1 MDGWERSSIPQTPNP
16 FAPLHNMGLEDGFEQ
31 LDSPVQQHVQA
42 AAQQQ
47 VPRCP
52 EVTDAQLLSQ
62 AIRLANQARTRAKR
76 TAENIQKACGRRERV
91 LRIMRLNKAKTPS
104 TDCLDVCQRHPGLVA
119 PGSMPQP
126 DGVVPTTTEDRAIN
140 LAEFEHIQ
148 DLSGHVFTLDA
159 CSNPSGDNALCKQFC
174 SSDNSFLDHMVVGH
188 HVWLNAPFSRLYEF
202 IDHYITQKQTSPST
216 TSACIVVPRWKGL
229 GSVHPALASMRLIK
243 CFPQG
248 YHLFNAPEPVGSKR
262 RRLPGIP
269 WPVDIFYDAPTPVN
283 TSKLAMVFQGQIF
296 GTPVR
301 LLVDSG
307 AKLNYLSV
315 KLCQQ
320 LGITIDPSVQTEV
333 TLGSGQTIT
342 TSGTAQVRVLIQ
354 GYKALIKFNVMPLTE
369 AFEVVLGNDW
379 LVNHNAHLLMAE
391 GQCVVAYKH
400 KTLRLNSVAAGVQSH
415 PLSDLEDDTKQ
426 TPEVNLMSHLQA
438 KRVLRKHQRAF
449 LVMVNL
455 VTEGEEEDKS
465 QEQLFDERI
474 VKPANGVDPSKV
486 KSLLLKYK
494 HVFPKEFHY
503 LSLPPEREV
512 AHTIPLVPGAQ
523 PVFRPMFR
531 YSPRELAEIQTQVT
545 ELLRLGLIEP
555 CNSPWGAPVLF
566 VPKKNGKLRMCVDW
580 RLLNARTVRSAFPL
594 SRVDDL
600 LDKLQGTC
608 VYSSLDLM
616 SGYHQVRIAPE
627 DQEKTAFRTPF
638 GLYKYK
644 VLPFGLVNAPAVF
657 VETMTKVFQNR
668 GLGKFVIVYLDDILI
683 YSKSPEEHLAHLES
697 VLQTLSDNKL
707 FAQLPKCL
715 FNTDSVEYLGHIVS
729 KEGIRPDP
737 KKTEVVQT
745 WPRPQSLKEMRSFL
759 GLANYFRRFIQGYS
773 KIVAPLTTLTK
784 EGTDWRKPG
793 IWSQECEAA
802 FHTIKRHLTEAPVL
816 AMPDFSKPFEVVCDA
831 SIVALGAVLLQE
843 GRPIAF
849 ESKKLNAAQY
859 NYSTTEQELL
869 AVVHALTVWRCYL
882 EGVKF
887 TVVTDHCPNTFFSS
901 QPMLSRRQA
910 RWSEFLQQF
919 DFEWVYRPGRQNV
932 ADPLSRLT
940 CTADAS
946 EPDQAAAV
954 SARCDLCHLA
964 SVDTTDPTEV
974 ITPLAELIRL
984 GYSSDDW
991 FSQEANTQALS
1002 KSDGLWYKGHQL
1014 VVPNSTAIKSRILH
1028 ECHDAPYSGHGG
1040 FHKTQRAVTR
1050 QFWWPH
1056 LSKDIAEYVQSC
1068 DLCQRNKSAHTK
1080 PAGKLLPLPIPDGK
1094 WEVVTVDF
1102 VVSLPQTAKGF
1113 DAICVFVDKLT
1124 KMCHLCPTTSEAT
1137 AGDTA
1142 QLFVDYVWRYH
1153 GLPRKIISDRGTQF
1167 TSSMFRDICSLLN
1180 IEQGL
1185 SSAFHPE
1192 SDGQTER
1199 LNRTMEEVLRHYV
1212 NPTQDDW
1219 DRWLPVVEFALNNSV
1234 HSSTGTTPFF
1244 LNYGRHPHTPLS
1256 LQTPRMRS
1264 ASVPSAV
1271 KFTADMYDAL
1281 VKAKKCLQA
1290 AQQRQKAYADT
1301 KRSELQLLPGT
1312 KVMLKAENIAVK
1324 HNGSRKLMG
1333 KWLGPFPV
1341 TRQINSVAYELRL
1354 PPTMA
1359 RVHPVFHVSLLKP
1372 YRAPKDASRRHRPPP
1387 PIVLD
1392 DGPEHEVEAVLAHR
1406 YVGKKLQYLI
1416 KFKGYDHVYDE
1427 WLPPSQLHCDEL
1439 LQEYLAS
1446 PAYARSTDKIRSTK
1460 AKKQAKQVGA
1470 SSDAAPAA
1478 KRLQIT
1484 KLNAAP
1490 SPAPAA
1496 QPRRRSSR
1504 RRQTRRE
1511 LLCLFLEAHALLT

>member
-1 MDGWERSSIPQTPNP
+1 M
-16 FAPLHNMGLEDGFEQ
+16 Q
-31 LDSPVQQHVQA
+31 LVDEPVQQHEPANDQPAVQSP
-42 AAQQQ
+42 
-47 VPRCP
+47 V
-52 EVTDAQLLSQ
+52 VSDAQLLNQ
-62 AIRLANQARTRAKR
+62 AVKLAN
-76 TAENIQKACGRRERV
+76 RERRRFARDAATAQHTAARV
-91 LRIMRLNKAKTPS
+91 ERIASIMRLGKAKVASADGPNTSQTPTATEAHS
-104 TDCLDVCQRHPGLVA
+104 SD
-119 PGSMPQP
+119 QP
-126 DGVVPTTTEDRAIN
+126 SGAVPSNDDRAVN
-140 LAEFEHIQ
+140 VAEFEFIQ
-148 DLSGHVFTLDA
+148 DLCGHKFTLDA
-159 CSNPSGDNALCKQFC
+159 CSDPEGNNALCEQFC
-174 SSDNSFLDHMVVGH
+174 SPEHSFLDHSMVGH
-188 HVWLNAPFSRLYEF
+188 NVWLNAPFSRLFEF
-202 IDHYITQKQTSPST
+202 IDHYVTQKQTSPSN
-216 TSACIVVPRWKGL
+216 TSACIVVPRWKGV
-229 GSVHPALASMRLIK
+229 GSAHPALASMRLIK

-248 YHLFNAPEPVGSKR
+248 YHLFNAPESVGSKR
-262 RRLPGIP
+262 KRLPGIP
-269 WPVDIFYDAPTPVN
+269 WPVDVFYDAPTPVN
-283 TSKLAMVFQGQIF
+283 TSKLAMAFQGQIF
-296 GTPVR
+296 GAPVR
-301 LLVDSG
+301 LLIDSG
-307 AKLNYLSV
+307 AKHNYLSV

-320 LGITIDPSVQTEV
+320 LGITVDPSVQTEV
-333 TLGSGQTIT
+333 TLGSGQTIH
-342 TSGTAQVRVLIQ
+342 TSGTATVRLLIQ
-354 GYKALIKFNVMPLTE
+354 GYKALIKFNVMPLTD
-369 AFEVVLGNDW
+369 AFELVLGNDW

-391 GQCVVAYKH
+391 GQCVVCYKH
-400 KTLRLNSVAAGVQSH
+400 KTLRLNSVAAGVKSH
-415 PLSDLEDDTKQ
+415 PLLDLEGETAQ
-426 TPEVNLMSHLQA
+426 TPPSPEVNLMSHLQA
-438 KRVLRKHQRAF
+438 KRVLRKQQRAF
-449 LVMVNL
+449 LVMVTQ
-455 VTEGEEEDKS
+455 VSEGEEKEKS
-465 QEQLFDERI
+465 QEQLLDERI
-474 VKPANGVDPSKV
+474 ARPACGADPSKV
-486 KSLLLKYK
+486 KALLLKYK

-531 YSPRELAEIQTQVT
+531 YSPRELEEIQTQVK

-580 RLLNARTVRSAFPL
+580 RLLNARTMRSAFPL

-600 LDKLQGTC
+600 LDKLHGTC

-657 VETMTKVFQNR
+657 VETMTKVFQGR
-668 GLGKFVIVYLDDILI
+668 GLGEFVVVYLDDILV
-683 YSKSPEEHLAHLES
+683 YSKSPEEHLVHLES

-707 FAQLPKCL
+707 FAQLPKCQ
-715 FNTDSVEYLGHIVS
+715 FNADSVEYLGHIVS
-729 KEGIRPDP
+729 KEGIKPDP
-737 KKTEVVQT
+737 KKTEVVKN

-773 KIVAPLTTLTK
+773 KIVAPLTTLTR
-784 EGTDWRKPG
+784 EGTEWRRPG
-793 IWSQECEAA
+793 IWTKECEAA
-802 FHTIKRHLTEAPVL
+802 FHTVKMHLTEAPVL

-831 SIVALGAVLLQE
+831 SIVAVGAVLLQE
-843 GRPIAF
+843 DRPIAF

-887 TVVTDHCPNTFFSS
+887 TVVTDHCPNTFFNS

-940 CTADAS
+940 CTAGTS

-964 SVDTTDPTEV
+964 SVDTPDPTGV

-984 GYSSDDW
+984 GYSSDAW
-991 FSQEANTQALS
+991 FSQETNTQALS
-1002 KSDGLWYKGHQL
+1002 KTDGLWYKGHQI
-1014 VVPNSTAIKSRILH
+1014 VVPNSTEIKSRILH

-1056 LSKDIAEYVQSC
+1056 LSRDIAEYVQSC

-1102 VVSLPQTAKGF
+1102 VVSLPQTASGF

-1142 QLFVDYVWRYH
+1142 KLFVDYVWRYH
-1153 GLPRKIISDRGTQF
+1153 GLPRKLISDRGTQF

-1185 SSAFHPE
+1185 SSAFHPQ

-1199 LNRTMEEVLRHYV
+1199 LNRVMEETLRHYV

-1234 HSSTGTTPFF
+1234 HSSTGATPFF
-1244 LNYGRHPHTPLS
+1244 LNYGRHPNTPLS
-1256 LQTPRMRS
+1256 LQTPRMKS
-1264 ASVPSAV
+1264 ATVPSAV

-1281 VKAKKCLQA
+1281 VKAKKCLIA

-1301 KRSELQLLPGT
+1301 KRSELELLPGT
-1312 KVMLKAENIAVK
+1312 KVMLSAENIAVK

-1341 TRQINSVAYELRL
+1341 TRRINPVAYELKL

-1372 YRAPKDASRRHRPPP
+1372 YKAPKDASKRQRPPP
-1387 PIVLD
+1387 PVILE

-1446 PAYARSTDKIRSTK
+1446 PAYAHSTDKIRTTQ
-1460 AKKQAKQVGA
+1460 AKKQAKKLAAPVD
-1470 SSDAAPAA
+1470 SAPAA

-1484 KLNAAP
+1484 KLTSAP
-1490 SPAPAA
+1490 SPAPVAE
-1496 QPRRRSSR
+1496 PVRRSSR
-1504 RRQTRRE
+1504 RRKARRE
-1511 LLCLFLEAHALLT
+1511 FLSLFLESPAILT